1 LAGGERLLAAKEGNA
16 RRALLVGID
25 RYTTG
30 EQKRGDAP
38 VARGRRHWRDLR
50 GSVNDVRALQEVL
63 IHRQGFRPDDVLVL
77 ENEAATRDAILEAFQ
92 RHLIAPAKTGDHSI
106 FYYAG
111 HGSRVRN
118 SRSSE
123 LDGKD
128 ETIVPA
134 DANRHTGDRVIAD
147 IRDKEWD
154 RLFSEVLNRGAW
166 LTAFF
171 DSCHSGSIS
180 RSAAPVT
187 VSTRYLDED
196 DRDVAELL
204 EPDLP
209 AHAIGMEPE
218 NREGALIISAAQEDQ
233 DAKETLWL
241 SGGVREWHGAFS
253 LALIQSLNE
262 LPAEVDADRLFDRV
276 TARLLADGYQQ
287 EPVLAGTASRR
298 HAPMFG
304 GAAGRVGS
312 GVRINVVQAYAADD
326 VALQGGA
333 AIGVTP
339 NAELIRVSKSSDPE
353 LRIRVTE
360 VRGLAKSRGRVI
372 KGEWRR
378 LQAGDELELV
388 RKGTE
393 SGTSL
398 PVWIPPASVNHGES
412 KVFAA
417 ELRRVLPAKGV
428 MLVDDPTASGP
439 THVLSWDGRQ
449 WMLWSDAS
457 HPWPAGRSPRVE
469 DIVTRMKATVQQPA
483 LFVSMPPTS
492 ALVKMLNEHLAK
504 LGATAATTPEEALY
518 VLSGRL
524 TGSDPEYA
532 WVSTRLVR
540 TGQNRRVSPVMPL
553 PVRSAWSAAPGKKD
567 NCETGGL
574 QDCLARLAKLHYWLT
589 IEAASGEERFPYR
602 LGLQGM
608 SDDQPIERGDLIEGR
623 YRLVLRAD
631 PAAIERIGRGLGLQ
645 SRYVYVFVI
654 DQEGRV
660 TQLFPNAGSREHEH
674 LLPRPESL
682 KRPAAELAELP
693 FGESGVISVHAPFGT
708 DTYLMITSAQAIPH
722 LDELLEAGPVMS
734 QPSIMRGGS
743 DWSIHRLFFRSVPA
757 FP

>member
-1 LAGGERLLAAKEGNA
+1 
-16 RRALLVGID
+16 
-25 RYTTG
+25 
-30 EQKRGDAP
+30 
-38 VARGRRHWRDLR
+38 
-50 GSVNDVRALQEVL
+50 
-63 IHRQGFRPDDVLVL
+63 
-77 ENEAATRDAILEAFQ
+77 
-92 RHLIAPAKTGDHSI
+92 
-106 FYYAG
+106 
-111 HGSRVRN
+111 
-118 SRSSE
+118 
-123 LDGKD
+123 
-128 ETIVPA
+128 
-134 DANRHTGDRVIAD
+134 
-147 IRDKEWD
+147 
-154 RLFSEVLNRGAW
+154 
-166 LTAFF
+166 
-171 DSCHSGSIS
+171 
-180 RSAAPVT
+180 
-187 VSTRYLDED
+187 
-196 DRDVAELL
+196 
-204 EPDLP
+204 
-209 AHAIGMEPE
+209 
-218 NREGALIISAAQEDQ
+218 
-233 DAKETLWL
+233 
-241 SGGVREWHGAFS
+241 
-253 LALIQSLNE
+253 
-262 LPAEVDADRLFDRV
+262 
-276 TARLLADGYQQ
+276 
-287 EPVLAGTASRR
+287 
-298 HAPMFG
+298 
-304 GAAGRVGS
+304 
-312 GVRINVVQAYAADD
+312 
-326 VALQGGA
+326 
-333 AIGVTP
+333 
-339 NAELIRVSKSSDPE
+339 
-353 LRIRVTE
+353 
-360 VRGLAKSRGRVI
+360 
-372 KGEWRR
+372 
-378 LQAGDELELV
+378 
-388 RKGTE
+388 
-393 SGTSL
+393 
-398 PVWIPPASVNHGES
+398 
-412 KVFAA
+412 
-417 ELRRVLPAKGV
+417 
-428 MLVDDPTASGP
+428 
-439 THVLSWDGRQ
+439 
-449 WMLWSDAS
+449 
-457 HPWPAGRSPRVE
+457 
-469 DIVTRMKATVQQPA
+469 MKATVQQPA

-608 SDDQPIERGDLIEGR
+608 SDNQPIERGDLIEGR